1 MISGGHVGT
10 HPLTEG
16 QTITVGRAEENDVR
30 IDSSS
35 VSREHA
41 RIYVDRVMNL
51 EDLGS
56 ANGTKIGDATI
67 PPNERVPFHVGVP
80 ISFGDAVAT
89 VQMVPEGVAPEAIGG
104 DEASNGGGG
113 AATIVDPSMVALY
126 ETIER
131 VGGSELDV
139 LILGETGV
147 GKELVAQELHRRSPR
162 SAAPMISVNCAALSE
177 TLLESEL
184 FGHVKGAF
192 TGADND
198 KDGILEAAN
207 TGTVFLDEV
216 GELPLGIQAKLL
228 RAIDVREIQPVG
240 AVRTKTIDVR
250 FVSATNRDLDEEVKV
265 GNFRKDLLHR
275 LDGMSIHVPPLRR
288 RPADII
294 PLAERFI
301 TQAKR
306 PGGTTAELELSD
318 AAAALLRRYQW
329 PGNVRELKKV
339 IERAAVLSRNDMID
353 AVDLPVEKMSAAIAT
368 SAELEARGGPS
379 DDGTDRW
386 TAEETDV
393 RKRILDALADFN
405 GNQTRAAEK
414 LGISRRTFTNWLDR
428 YDIPRP
434 RKQTRDA

>member
-1 MISGGHVGT
+1 
-10 HPLTEG
+10 
-16 QTITVGRAEENDVR
+16 
-30 IDSSS
+30 
-35 VSREHA
+35 
-41 RIYVDRVMNL
+41 
-51 EDLGS
+51 
-56 ANGTKIGDATI
+56 
-67 PPNERVPFHVGVP
+67 
-80 ISFGDAVAT
+80 
-89 VQMVPEGVAPEAIGG
+89 
-104 DEASNGGGG
+104 
-113 AATIVDPSMVALY
+113 
-126 ETIER
+126 
-131 VGGSELDV
+131 
-139 LILGETGV
+139 
-147 GKELVAQELHRRSPR
+147 
-162 SAAPMISVNCAALSE
+162 MISVNCAALSE

>member
-1 MISGGHVGT
+1 
-10 HPLTEG
+10 
-16 QTITVGRAEENDVR
+16 
-30 IDSSS
+30 
-35 VSREHA
+35 
-41 RIYVDRVMNL
+41 
-51 EDLGS
+51 
-56 ANGTKIGDATI
+56 
-67 PPNERVPFHVGVP
+67 
-80 ISFGDAVAT
+80 
-89 VQMVPEGVAPEAIGG
+89 
-104 DEASNGGGG
+104 
-113 AATIVDPSMVALY
+113 
-126 ETIER
+126 
-131 VGGSELDV
+131 
-139 LILGETGV
+139 
-147 GKELVAQELHRRSPR
+147 
-162 SAAPMISVNCAALSE
+162 MISVNCAALSE
-177 TLLESEL
+177 TLLESAL